1 MQSAANRFANL
12 FGRRSDKAV
21 AVSKSRRRAAKSR
34 LATNFESLESRAML
48 ASDVTIALVPDYT
61 LTIAPLPAGG
71 TGVQAYTYANQ
82 FSTLDV
88 NLGGSDDVYIYRQN
102 NRYSFYTDSSLSALS
117 RIQID
122 IDNDG
127 LDGNDPYD
135 IADGA
140 FASPFLI
147 DSRTWTA
154 GVNTATASSA
164 HPMPF
169 QTISISAGGAATA
182 PQVFV
187 VGGGDNLLKTLSVDL
202 RDSNGDVF
210 AGSAIYVG
218 TPITSAG
225 TAAYGNQVSINNDNP
240 GVAGSLVLAAEA
252 IDLNAN
258 VTSTTDSTLR
268 TGGDGTASD
277 AQGITIRRALS
288 VTGGD
293 ATIVSSGA
301 DVRVRAGGSITGAA
315 GANLNTFVTDLTD
328 ASASFAGTIAANTHQ
343 FVLRG
348 SALGAATERAI
359 TTKDAGTGIQAG
371 TITGQD
377 LFVTLNNNVA
387 GGARDGSIDL
397 NTNLTGKLRIATGLA
412 GSSLDYDVTVK
423 NAGSLLLDSVM
434 SSTGDISIASTTG
447 TISLAAAIDTDGS
460 FSLESQAAL
469 TVGSSITSAQNVSL
483 ISAAGVTTNAA
494 ISTGAAGT
502 GLGIVTITSGTVATI
517 NSLVE
522 GASGVAITAGT
533 NIAQGVSSTS
543 LVRAGLATLTAAG
556 SISLNTEVDELQAA
570 AGTSL
575 TIVDKGLSQ
584 DATDQFEL
592 DLSNV
597 SAAAGA
603 ISITADKYL
612 RATNVVATNGP
623 ISLTSNEGDVT
634 LGTVVAAGNSLTVSA
649 TGYVDADDLDGDAD
663 TTEVLGGRIELV
675 DPATLPVVSSID
687 WTAYHSPGDDFY
699 SNIATV
705 AATLVGSGDIAINSA
720 NSVTVTR
727 LQTADGKASVT
738 AAGSIVVN
746 GLGITTALSDNLG
759 MGVDPADLVIETAD
773 VTLTAG
779 GNVTVGAVKVGDN
792 NAAVTVV
799 AGQQIG
805 ATGTITSNIVAL
817 TAGGLASIG
826 SAANRVTLAGLT
838 NIDAVQ
844 ATVNAG
850 ASDVY
855 LASTTAMQLTAT
867 AADRVDVLSTG
878 GLSALTIDSIDVT
891 NEDGVVVVK
900 STSSDVTVDTIR
912 VANGTFGEASS
923 ISLSAGRY
931 LVNGVDPI
939 DLQAHSLSLTAS
951 TISSAGAGA
960 FDATALD
967 SIVTVSA
974 TATDVAGQIALTFD
988 RATDITLGVF
998 SAAGNVAVEVKD
1010 TATAASPSLIIG
1022 AGGLT
1027 AGAGA
1032 TLSLQAAGGIANTS
1046 DAAVTPGTLTAGTVD
1061 LTAADGDIV
1070 VFTKAGTLVTDGSA
1084 DVTITQTGNTR
1095 IGADNA
1101 VAAGAFSLTVN
1112 GGAILAGTGSI
1123 NAATASVSASAGIT
1137 LATSVGSLV
1146 ATSTNAAIS
1155 ITEANGLSLGAGG
1168 INAGS
1173 GDVTLKLTAG
1183 NLTGGG
1189 ELITGNKLAIRLLA
1203 AGNLDTDTSGS
1214 SLSASTVDGTI
1225 ELRNVGGFSIGA
1237 DGIVADDGT
1246 STDAVYKDVI
1256 LTSTGAVTAGSGTV
1270 KADGLD
1276 VTAAGAIGLTT
1287 TVDSLTALTTLGNV
1301 AITQKDVDLVVTS
1314 IRSDAGSVSATSNK
1328 KISVTE
1334 ISAGGSGS
1342 AVTLTTSG
1350 TSQDIVLSNDNAIL
1364 ANGVVTL
1371 TASGAID
1378 GTRDVFQDPT
1388 NDPTPIADITGATII
1403 LQANAGAIDTTVAAS
1418 SRLSAKTLGTANDAK
1433 ITLIGTKSVLVGTG
1447 ASQTFLAATGGLE
1460 LTAVNT
1466 TVLDGDDQPT
1476 GNNIV
1481 VLTQPVAASVT
1492 YETLGDVAY
1501 VVTSSSL
1508 SSSGSLFT
1516 AMDNANAAGNA
1527 STFGGTTSVV
1537 FSASL
1542 NSPIQL
1548 TGTRTLTNEV
1558 SIDGTRRI
1566 DPTTG
1571 NYTVGRRVDIDG
1583 SRLTGAGLYGFKFA
1597 AGSDDSTI
1605 SGLSFYGF
1613 NRTGGGAVQID
1624 GADDVTIQNSSF
1636 GITSTG
1642 RIAGNKTGISVLNAD
1657 GTTIDS
1663 NTIVKNTVAGIS
1675 LGADADNTSIIDNTI
1690 GTNST
1695 RVNYGNAIGIDL
1707 NGAGSATTTI
1717 DGNFV
1722 AFNTTAGIQIGS
1734 DADGVDITGNE
1745 VLLNGS
1751 GIKVLGTAKNVDILG
1766 NTLTR
1771 NTGDGV
1777 FVTEGAS
1784 LVDIGTTNAGEG
1796 NYIGTTATGAAGLG
1810 NRLSGV
1816 RINSTGANITVVGN
1830 VISGNGVT
1838 NRTNAREGVN
1848 IDGATPSVSVTS
1860 NTISL
1865 NRGNGVRVSGSTAVI
1880 AKNRVFANYGSGV
1893 LANGGSTVTVGKGK
1907 AANDGEA
1914 DGNVIN
1920 TNSRYAIEV
1929 SGATSAQASGN
1940 SMTGNRLGGVLNVAA
1955 APIIRSATISG
1966 GVLTVKFSAVVA
1978 ATTQVHLY
1986 LGGGTGTTSQGVA
1999 YVGRVL
2005 GAGTDTITLALD
2017 DSEAAT
2023 KDLNTS
2029 VSSRVKVGV
2038 SVTATLTTTG
2048 NIVSKFASNTTVRQG

>member
-1 MQSAANRFANL
+1 
-12 FGRRSDKAV
+12 
-21 AVSKSRRRAAKSR
+21 
-34 LATNFESLESRAML
+34 
-48 ASDVTIALVPDYT
+48 
-61 LTIAPLPAGG
+61 
-71 TGVQAYTYANQ
+71 
-82 FSTLDV
+82 
-88 NLGGSDDVYIYRQN
+88 
-102 NRYSFYTDSSLSALS
+102 
-117 RIQID
+117 
-122 IDNDG
+122 
-127 LDGNDPYD
+127 
-135 IADGA
+135 
-140 FASPFLI
+140 
-147 DSRTWTA
+147 
-154 GVNTATASSA
+154 
-164 HPMPF
+164 
-169 QTISISAGGAATA
+169 
-182 PQVFV
+182 
-187 VGGGDNLLKTLSVDL
+187 
-202 RDSNGDVF
+202 
-210 AGSAIYVG
+210 
-218 TPITSAG
+218 
-225 TAAYGNQVSINNDNP
+225 
-240 GVAGSLVLAAEA
+240 
-252 IDLNAN
+252 
-258 VTSTTDSTLR
+258 
-268 TGGDGTASD
+268 
-277 AQGITIRRALS
+277 
-288 VTGGD
+288 
-293 ATIVSSGA
+293 
-301 DVRVRAGGSITGAA
+301 
-315 GANLNTFVTDLTD
+315 
-328 ASASFAGTIAANTHQ
+328 
-343 FVLRG
+343 
-348 SALGAATERAI
+348 
-359 TTKDAGTGIQAG
+359 
-371 TITGQD
+371 
-377 LFVTLNNNVA
+377 LFVTLNNDVEA
-387 GGARDGSIDL
+387 EGARDGSIDL
-397 NTNLTGKLRIATGLA
+397 TTNLTGKLRIATGLA

-423 NAGSLLLDSVM
+423 NAGNLLLDSVM

-447 TISLAAAIDTDGS
+447 TISLAAAINTAGS

-469 TVGSSITSAQNVSL
+469 TVGSSITSAENVSL

-522 GASGVAITAGT
+522 GASGVTITAGT

-556 SISLNTEVDELQAA
+556 SISLNTEVNELQAS

-575 TIVDKGLSQ
+575 TIVDRGLSQ
-584 DATDQFEL
+584 APNEDEDPADLTDDTDQFEL

-779 GNVTVGAVKVGDN
+779 GNITVGAVKVGDN

-931 LVNGVDPI
+931 LVSSDPM

-951 TISSAGAGA
+951 TISSAGAGV
-960 FDATALD
+960 FDATGLD
-967 SIVTVSA
+967 DIVTVSA

-998 SAAGNVAVEVKD
+998 SAAGNVAVEVED

-1032 TLSLQAAGGIANTS
+1032 TLSLEAAGGIANSS

-1123 NAATASVSASAGIT
+1123 NAATASVAASAGIT
-1137 LATSVGSLV
+1137 LATSVDSLV

-1214 SLSASTVDGTI
+1214 SLSASTVNGTI

-1246 STDAVYKDVI
+1246 STDAVYEDVI

-1270 KADGLD
+1270 KADDLN

-1287 TVDSLTALTTLGNV
+1287 TVGSLTAFTTLGNV

-1378 GTRDVFQDPT
+1378 GTRDVFQDPAV
-1388 NDPTPIADITGATII
+1388 DATPIADITGATII
-1403 LQANAGAIDTTVAAS
+1403 LQASAGAIDTTVAAS
-1418 SRLSAKTLGTANDAK
+1418 SRLSARTLGTDNDAK

-1447 ASQTFLAATGGLE
+1447 ASQTFLAATGDLE

-1466 TVLDGDDQPT
+1466 TVLDEDDQPT

-1481 VLTQPVAASVT
+1481 VLTQPVADSVS

-1508 SSSGSLFT
+1508 SASGSLFT
-1516 AMDNANAAGNA
+1516 AMDNANLAGNA
-1527 STFGGTTSVV
+1527 SASGTTSVV

-1548 TGTRTLTNEV
+1548 TGTKTLTTGV

-1657 GTTIDS
+1657 RTEIDS

-1690 GTNST
+1690 GTNAT

-1707 NGAGSATTTI
+1707 TGAGSATTTI

-1722 AFNTTAGIQIGS
+1722 AFNKTAGIRIGS

-1751 GIKVLGTAKNVDILG
+1751 GIMVLGTAKNVDILG

-1966 GVLTVKFSAVVA
+1966 GVLTVKFSALVA

-2005 GAGTDTITLALD
+2005 GAGTDTITLTLD

-2038 SVTATLTTTG
+2038 SVTATLTVG